1 MCEFCKN
8 EALVK
13 GFKDEQFPREV
24 RYCPVCGDSFHIG
37 EFFRRLN
44 DYTKNLLMET
54 VEVDGEVL
62 EYVKVPSK
70 GTDGVSKPLSMAI
83 DLDKVNIDRELEMLD
98 ALDFMDNHLRQHAAS
113 KINRLMEERGFIDHE

>member
-13 GFKDEQFPREV
+13 RFKDEQFPREV

-62 EYVKVPSK
+62 EYVRAPSETK
-70 GTDGVSKPLSMAI
+70 EGMSKPMSMKI
-83 DLDKVNIDRELEMLD
+83 DLDKVDIDRELEMID
-98 ALDFMDNHLRQHAAS
+98 ALDFMDNHLRQHATA
-113 KINRLMEERGFIDHE
+113 KIHELMEERGFIEHE